1 MSKHTGLQNNGLMR
15 QIRKHWN
22 RGIPI
27 ESFGRARRMTI
38 RSEKRAVQVWDN
50 EGGQTTSNSGNSPV
64 SEDTEL
70 FVAKSFQISE
80 LQGISAKNIHEH
92 LELYEGY
99 VEFTN
104 RILSRIRE
112 LPKDEEHSYELS
124 LLQRQFAYEHGGM
137 THHEMFFEQFEGGPG
152 ACTEDGPFLKQVDKD
167 FGNFDAFLTSL
178 KSIAMTRGIGWV
190 MLYYYPETC
199 RLTPH
204 WIDEHHI
211 GMLSGLRP
219 MLVLDMWE
227 HAFVSDYPT
236 SEKKQYVEAFFQN
249 LNWKK
254 IESRFG
260 K

>member
-1 MSKHTGLQNNGLMR
+1 MSIHTGLQNNGLMR

-70 FVAKSFQISE
+70 FVAKSFQIPE
-80 LQGISAKNIHEH
+80 LKGISARNIHEH

-99 VEFTN
+99 VESAN

-137 THHEMFFEQFEGGPG
+137 THHEMFFEQFEGGPS
-152 ACTEDGPFLKQVDKD
+152 ASTEGGPFLKQVEKD
-167 FGNFDAFLTSL
+167 FGNFGAFTTSL
-178 KSIAMTRGIGWV
+178 KSIAQTRGIGWV
-190 MLYYYPETC
+190 MLYACPDTGH
-199 RLTPH
+199 LTPH

-219 MLVLDMWE
+219 VLALDMWE
-227 HAFVSDYPT
+227 HAFVYDYT
-236 SEKKQYVEAFFQN
+236 TRETTQYVEALFQN
-249 LNWKK
+249 LSWQR
-254 IESRFG
+254 IEARFG